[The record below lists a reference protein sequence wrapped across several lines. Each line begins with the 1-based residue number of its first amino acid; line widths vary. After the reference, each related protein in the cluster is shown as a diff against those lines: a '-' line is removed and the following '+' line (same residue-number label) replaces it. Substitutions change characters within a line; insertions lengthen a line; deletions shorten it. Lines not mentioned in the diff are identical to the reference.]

1 MQQPSL
7 HRLAFDGALLARG
20 FWLYI
25 WEITTKDGSKIHYV
39 GRTGDSSSLHA
50 QSPFAR
56 ISQHLGRNANANALR
71 RNLEN
76 HELVAEECRA
86 FRLFACGPLF
96 PESHGQTEH
105 TQSRDIVAALEKQ
118 LADSMRTAGYRM
130 LNEVKCHRQ
139 FDLELWRS
147 IVSVFT
153 EPFPNLQSGAAREES

>member
-25 WEITTKDGSKIHYV
+25 WEITTKDGGKIHYV

-71 RNLEN
+71 KNLEN
-76 HELVAEECRA
+76 HELVAEECRE
-86 FRLFACGPLF
+86 FQLFACGPLF
-96 PESHGQTEH
+96 PESHGHREH
-105 TQSRDIVAALEKQ
+105 TQSRDIVAALEKK
-118 LADSMRTAGYRM
+118 LADSMRTAGYQM
-130 LNEVKCHRQ
+130 LNEVKCRKQ
-139 FDLELWRS
+139 FDRELWRS
-147 IVSVFT
+147 VVSVFT
-153 EPFPNLQSGAAREES
+153 EPFPNLQSRAAREES